1 MYKFMK
7 KSLAGLAA
15 LSLALPLALIAPAS
29 AQEES
34 KQKVTLMLNWYVTSI
49 HAPMILGLEKGFYT
63 EEGIELE
70 IQEGRGSSPT
80 VQAVA
85 ANNVTIGFA
94 DMTTMMGLVAKG
106 APVIAIGAAIK
117 RSPTSVV
124 ALAEKNIDH
133 PDKIRGKTIAMTAGD
148 SPSLA
153 WPLLLERNGLSEADY
168 NSVNGDARTKVNAVI
183 TGQADALLGFAMDQ
197 GPQIEAAT
205 GKPFSYMLFADFGVN
220 SINTS
225 FIVHRRMMESDP
237 ELLRKF
243 MRATSRSFD
252 YAQANFDEAVDA
264 THKAYPDAGTREGL
278 ATGLR
283 TALPFFKASD
293 DDPLPPLRVT
303 TQQVEE
309 TIETMIAI
317 GLLAE
322 ADRDAAKYYTDAFL
336 P

>member
-1 MYKFMK
+1 MYKFFEK
-7 KSLAGLAA
+7 VVIGLVILSLGFATAA
-15 LSLALPLALIAPAS
+15 LS
-29 AQEES
+29 QEER
-34 KQKVTLMLNWYVTSI
+34 QKVTLMLNWYVTSI
-49 HAPMILGLEKGFYT
+49 HAPMILGLEKGFYAD
-63 EEGIELE
+63 EGIDLE

-106 APVIAIGAAIK
+106 APVIAIGAALK

-124 ALAEKNIDH
+124 GLAEKGIDH
-133 PDKIRGKTIAMTAGD
+133 PDKIKGKTIAMTAGD

-153 WPLLLERNGLSEADY
+153 WPLLLERNGLSDSDY
-168 NSVNGDARTKVNAVI
+168 KSVNGDARTKVNAVI

-205 GKPFSYMLFADFGVN
+205 GKPFTYMLFADFGVN

-225 FIVHRRMMESDP
+225 FVVHRKMMEDNP
-237 ELLRKF
+237 DLLRKF
-243 MRATSRSFD
+243 MAATSRSFD
-252 YAQANFDEAVDA
+252 YMLENFDEAVDA
-264 THKAYPDAGTREGL
+264 MHKAYPDAGTREGL

-303 TQQVEE
+303 QAQVEE

-322 ADRDAAKYYTDAFL
+322 TDRDATKYYTDIFL